1 MRAAG
6 ALQTPAEYKESP
18 GGNARR
24 QKIPQVSR
32 PTPPFRTV
40 RGFLRPGGEYGK
52 LAAPS
57 IRSFDYRLRM
67 TRSPF
72 RRLAFGTLRRLLYLW
87 VRSETINQSAFTLK
101 LDRSKPVLYV
111 LQQPSASD
119 LAVVDR
125 ECTKAGLPRP
135 VLPVAVGDTLEP
147 AAFFYL
153 TPEPGWFGGQDKRG
167 TSPTLVR
174 VLDAIQQH
182 AVDDAQIIP
191 VTVFWGQSPDRETS
205 PWKLLFADSWAVTG
219 RLRKLVS
226 ILILGRKTR
235 VQFSAPIHLRELIAQ
250 GKGPERTQRMVQRIL
265 RVHFRNQKT
274 AVIGPDLSHRRNLVK
289 GLVHSDLVRQ
299 AIAEEAER
307 EKISPAKAEAQALKY
322 GNEIASDFAYTAI
335 RFLEVVLSWFWN
347 KLYEGIKVNHI
358 EGVQD
363 IAQGHEV
370 IYVPCHRSHIDYL
383 LLSYLLFRNGLTPPH
398 IAAGINLN
406 MPVIGG
412 LLRRGGAFFMRR
424 TFKGNPLYT
433 AVFNEYLHTLF
444 SRGFPVEYFVEGG
457 RSRTGRMLHPKTGML
472 AITLRSFLRSSR
484 LPVVFVPVYIGYER
498 VLEGRTYLGELRGAS
513 KKKESIFDIFKVIG
527 ALKLRFGS
535 VAVNFGEPI
544 KLAEFLDQEQPDW
557 REQEL
562 GPQFRPQWLN
572 ETTNRLATRV
582 ARHLND
588 AAAINP
594 VNLVALALLS
604 TSRLALDERALTRV
618 LDLYLA
624 LLRAVPYSPHATL
637 PEGDG
642 QALIQYVQSMN
653 LLAEQKDALGKI
665 LYLDE
670 QNAVLMT
677 YYRNNVLH
685 IFALPALLASFFQS
699 SGRSSREQILRY
711 TRALYPYLQAELFIR
726 WNLDELD
733 AVVDQ
738 WLAAFVEQGLL
749 KFENDTYVRP
759 APSSRQFVLLTLLS
773 RAIAQTLQRFYMAIA
788 LLLNAGQNQLTAEEL
803 EDLCTVMAQ
812 RLSILHGLNA
822 PEFFDKS
829 LFRHFIQTLLDQRV
843 LRQDDAGKLSYHPAL
858 GDLAEGAAKRVLPA
872 EIRLSIRQV
881 ALERQGEAEAEA
893 PVDAP

>member
-1 MRAAG
+1 
-6 ALQTPAEYKESP
+6 
-18 GGNARR
+18 
-24 QKIPQVSR
+24 
-32 PTPPFRTV
+32 
-40 RGFLRPGGEYGK
+40 
-52 LAAPS
+52 
-57 IRSFDYRLRM
+57 M

-72 RRLAFGTLRRLLYLW
+72 HRLVFGALRRLLYLW
-87 VRSETINQSAFTLK
+87 VRSEAINQSAFTLK

-111 LQQPSASD
+111 LQKESLSD
-119 LAVVDR
+119 LAVLDV
-125 ECTKAGLPRP
+125 ECMKAGLPRP
-135 VLPVAVGDTLEP
+135 VVPVAVGDHVEP
-147 AAFFYL
+147 AAFFFL
-153 TPEPGWFGGQDKRG
+153 TPAASWFGWPNRFVA
-167 TSPTLVR
+167 SPTLVR
-174 VLDAIQQH
+174 LVDALDH
-182 AVDDAQIIP
+182 NAVDNAQIVP
-191 VTVFWGQSPDRETS
+191 VSVFWGQSPDRETS

-219 RLRKLVS
+219 RLRRLVS

-235 VQFSAPIHLRELIAQ
+235 VQFSSPIQLSELVAMN
-250 GKGPERTQRMVQRIL
+250 KGQERTLRMVHRIL

-289 GLVHSDLVRQ
+289 GLVHAPQVRQ
-299 AIAEEAER
+299 AIRDEAER
-307 EKISPAKAEAQALKY
+307 EKISVEKAEAQALRY
-322 GNEIASDFAYTAI
+322 GNEIASDFAYTAV
-335 RFLEVVLSWFWN
+335 RFLEVLLSWFWN
-347 KLYEGIKVNHI
+347 KIYDGIKVNHL
-358 EGVQD
+358 EQVQE
-363 IAQGHEV
+363 AVHGHEV

-457 RSRTGRMLHPKTGML
+457 RSRTGRMLQPKTGML

-484 LPVVFVPVYIGYER
+484 QPILFVPVYIGYER
-498 VLEGRTYLGELRGAS
+498 VLEGRTYLGELRGAA

-527 ALKLRFGS
+527 ALKQRFGH
-535 VAVNFGEPI
+535 VHVNFGEPL
-544 KLAEFLDQEQPDW
+544 KLAEFLEQEQPGW
-557 REQEL
+557 RRQEL
-562 GPQFRPQWLN
+562 APEFRPEWLS
-572 ETTNRLATRV
+572 ETTNRLAERV
-582 ARHLND
+582 AQRLNE

-594 VNLVALALLS
+594 VNLVATALLS
-604 TSRLALDERALTRV
+604 TSKLALDERALARL
-618 LDLYLA
+618 LDLYQA
-624 LLRAVPYSPHATL
+624 LLRAVPYSPHVTL

-642 QALIQYVQSMN
+642 LALIAHVQGMD

-677 YYRNNVLH
+677 YYRNNVMH

-699 SGRSSREQILRY
+699 SARMSREQILRF

-726 WNLDELD
+726 WDIEELD

-738 WLAAFVEQGLL
+738 WLEAFVEQGLL
-749 KFENDTYVRP
+749 KLDGEVYVRP
-759 APSSRQFVLLTLLS
+759 APSSRQFVLLTLLA
-773 RAIAQTLQRFYMAIA
+773 RTIVQTLQRFYMAIA
-788 LLLNAGQNQLTAEEL
+788 LLLNAGQYTLTAEEL
-803 EDLCTVMAQ
+803 ENLCTVMAQ

-829 LFRHFIQTLLDQRV
+829 LFRHFIKSLLAQGV
-843 LRQDDAGKLSYHPAL
+843 LRQNEAGKLSYHPLL

-881 ALERQGEAEAEA
+881 ALERNE
-893 PVDAP
+893 DALEPA

>member
-1 MRAAG
+1 
-6 ALQTPAEYKESP
+6 
-18 GGNARR
+18 
-24 QKIPQVSR
+24 
-32 PTPPFRTV
+32 
-40 RGFLRPGGEYGK
+40 
-52 LAAPS
+52 
-57 IRSFDYRLRM
+57 M

-72 RRLAFGTLRRLLYLW
+72 HRLVFGTLRRVLYLW

-101 LDRSKPVLYV
+101 LDRSKPVFYV
-111 LQQPSASD
+111 LQLPSLSD
-119 LAVVDR
+119 LAVVDT
-125 ECTKAGLPRP
+125 ECRKAGLPRP
-135 VLPVAVGDTLEP
+135 VLPVSVGALDEP

-153 TPEPGWFGGQDKRG
+153 TPEPDWLGRQDKRG
-167 TSPTLVR
+167 TSPTLQRLVSA
-174 VLDAIQQH
+174 LSQH

-191 VTVFWGQSPDRETS
+191 VSVFWGQSPDRETS

-219 RLRKLVS
+219 RLRRLVS

-235 VQFSAPIHLRELIAQ
+235 VQFSTPIHLRELVEQ
-250 GKGPERTQRMVQRIL
+250 DKGHERTLRMVQRIL
-265 RVHFRNQKT
+265 RVHFRNQKA
-274 AVIGPDLSHRRNLVK
+274 AVIGPDVSHRRNLVK
-289 GLVHSDLVRQ
+289 GLVHGPQVRQ
-299 AIAEEAER
+299 AIIDEAER
-307 EKISPAKAEAQALKY
+307 ENISLEKAESQALRY
-322 GNEIASDFAYTAI
+322 GNEIASDYTYTAI
-335 RFLEVVLSWFWN
+335 RFLELVLSWFWN
-347 KLYEGIKVNHI
+347 KIYDGIKVNHI

-363 IAQGHEV
+363 VAQGHEV

-383 LLSYLLFRNGLTPPH
+383 LLSYLLFKNGLTPPH

-444 SRGFPVEYFVEGG
+444 SKGFPVEYFVEGG
-457 RSRTGRMLHPKTGML
+457 RSRTGRMLQPKTGML
-472 AITLRSFLRSSR
+472 AITLRSFLRSNR

-527 ALKLRFGS
+527 ALKQRFGH
-535 VAVNFGEPI
+535 VWVNFGEPI
-544 KLAEFLDQEQPDW
+544 KLAEFLDSEQPDW
-557 REQEL
+557 RSQDY
-562 GPQFRPQWLN
+562 GSQFRPDWLN
-572 ETTNRLATRV
+572 STTNRLGTRV
-582 ARHLND
+582 AQHLNE

-604 TSRLALDERALTRV
+604 TSKLALDDRALARV

-624 LLRAVPYSPHATL
+624 LLRKVPYSPHTTL

-642 QALIQYVQSMN
+642 QALIDYVQKMD

-670 QNAVLMT
+670 HNAVLMT

-699 SGRSSREQILRY
+699 SARMSREQILRF
-711 TRALYPYLQAELFIR
+711 TKALYPYLQSELFIR
-726 WNLDELD
+726 WSLEELD
-733 AVVDQ
+733 AVIDQ

-749 KFENDTYVRP
+749 TLDGDIYVRP
-759 APSSRQFVLLTLLS
+759 APSSREFVLLTLLA
-773 RAIAQTLQRFYMAIA
+773 RAIVQTLQRFYMATA
-788 LLLNAGQNQLTAEEL
+788 LLLNAGQNAISAEEL

-829 LFRHFIQTLLDQRV
+829 LFRHFIQSLLDQGV
-843 LRQDDAGKLSYHPAL
+843 LRQDEAGKLSHHPL
-858 GDLAEGAAKRVLPA
+858 LNELAEGAAKRVLPA

-881 ALERQGEAEAEA
+881 AMDRNEDVAE
-893 PVDAP
+893 PV

>member
-1 MRAAG
+1 
-6 ALQTPAEYKESP
+6 
-18 GGNARR
+18 
-24 QKIPQVSR
+24 
-32 PTPPFRTV
+32 
-40 RGFLRPGGEYGK
+40 
-52 LAAPS
+52 
-57 IRSFDYRLRM
+57 M

-72 RRLAFGTLRRLLYLW
+72 RRLVFGTLRRLLYLW

-101 LDRSKPVLYV
+101 LDRGKPVLYA
-111 LQQPSASD
+111 LQQDSISD
-119 LAVVDR
+119 LAVVDT
-125 ECTKAGLPRP
+125 ECRKAGLPRP
-135 VLPVAVGDTLEP
+135 VLPVRVGDLLEP

-153 TPEPGWFGGQDKRG
+153 TPDPDWFGRQDKRS
-167 TSPTLVR
+167 SPPALVR
-174 VLDAIQQH
+174 VLGAIQQQ
-182 AVDDAQIIP
+182 AVEDAQIIP
-191 VTVFWGQSPDRETS
+191 VSVFWGQSPDRETS
-205 PWKLLFADSWAVTG
+205 PWKLLFADDWAVTG
-219 RLRKLVS
+219 RLRRLVT

-235 VQFSAPIHLRELIAQ
+235 VQFSAPIHLRELVNQ
-250 GKGPERTQRMVQRIL
+250 GKGPERTLRMVQRIL

-274 AVIGPDLSHRRNLVK
+274 AVIGPDVSHRRNLVK
-289 GLVHSDLVRQ
+289 GLVHGPQVRQ
-299 AIAEEAER
+299 AIAEEMER
-307 EKISPAKAEAQALKY
+307 DKVPVDKAEAQALRY
-322 GNEIASDFAYTAI
+322 ANEIASDYTYTAI

-347 KLYEGIKVNHI
+347 KLYEGIRVNHI

-363 IAQGHEV
+363 VAQGHEV

-484 LPVVFVPVYIGYER
+484 LPIVFVPVYIGYER

-513 KKKESIFDIFKVIG
+513 KKKESIFDLFKVLNAIRQQ
-527 ALKLRFGS
+527 RFGS
-535 VAVNFGEPI
+535 VSVNFGEPI
-544 KLAEFLDQEQPDW
+544 KLAEFLDQRQPDW
-557 REQEL
+557 RDQAL
-562 GPQFRPQWLN
+562 GPDYRPDWLS
-572 ETTNRLATRV
+572 ETTNQLAVTV
-582 ARHLND
+582 ARRLND

-604 TSRLALDERALTRV
+604 TSRLALDERALARI

-624 LLRAVPYSPHATL
+624 LFRRVPYSPHATL

-642 QALIQYVQSMN
+642 QALIEYVRSMN
-653 LLAEQKDALGKI
+653 LLAEQNDALGRI

-685 IFALPALLASFFQS
+685 VFALPALLACFFQS
-699 SGRSSREQILRY
+699 SSRMSREQILRF
-711 TRALYPYLQAELFIR
+711 TKALYPYLQAELFIR
-726 WNLDELD
+726 WDVDELD
-733 AVVDQ
+733 AVVDE

-749 KFENDTYVRP
+749 RAEGDVYVRP

-773 RAIAQTLQRFYMAIA
+773 RAIVQTLQRFYMAIA
-788 LLLNAGQNQLTAEEL
+788 LLLNDGQHGLTAEEL
-803 EDLCTVMAQ
+803 ENLCTVMAQ

-829 LFRHFIQTLLDQRV
+829 LFRRFIQTLLDQRG
-843 LRQDDAGKLSYHPAL
+843 LRQDEAGKLSYHPLL
-858 GDLAEGAAKRVLPA
+858 GEVVEGAAKRVLPA

-881 ALERQGEAEAEA
+881 TQDRPGEPDEPREPPEALPPGAA
-893 PVDAP
+893 

>member
-1 MRAAG
+1 
-6 ALQTPAEYKESP
+6 
-18 GGNARR
+18 
-24 QKIPQVSR
+24 
-32 PTPPFRTV
+32 
-40 RGFLRPGGEYGK
+40 
-52 LAAPS
+52 
-57 IRSFDYRLRM
+57 M
-67 TRSPF
+67 TRSPL
-72 RRLAFGTLRRLLYLW
+72 RRLVFGTLHRLLYLW

-101 LDRSKPVLYV
+101 LDRSKPVFYV
-111 LQQPSASD
+111 LQLPSLSD
-119 LAVVDR
+119 LAVVDA
-125 ECTKAGLPRP
+125 ECRKAGLPRP
-135 VLPVAVGDTLEP
+135 VLPVAVGDLLEP

-153 TPEPGWFGGQDKRG
+153 TPEPDWLGRQDKRG
-167 TSPTLVR
+167 SSPTLQR
-174 VLDAIQQH
+174 LIGALGQH

-191 VTVFWGQSPDRETS
+191 VSVFWGQSPDRETS

-219 RLRKLVS
+219 RLRRLVS

-235 VQFSAPIHLRELIAQ
+235 VQFSTPIHLRTLVEQ
-250 GKGPERTQRMVQRIL
+250 DKGHERTLRMVQRML
-265 RVHFRNQKT
+265 RVHFRNQKA
-274 AVIGPDLSHRRNLVK
+274 AVIGPDVSHRRNLVK
-289 GLVHSDLVRQ
+289 GLVHGPQVRQ
-299 AIAEEAER
+299 AILDEAER
-307 EKISPAKAEAQALKY
+307 ENITLEKAESQALRY
-322 GNEIASDFAYTAI
+322 GNEIASDYAYTAI
-335 RFLEVVLSWFWN
+335 RFLELVLSWFWN
-347 KLYEGIKVNHI
+347 KIYDGIKVNHI
-358 EGVQD
+358 EGVQEA
-363 IAQGHEV
+363 AQGHEV

-444 SRGFPVEYFVEGG
+444 SKGFPVEYFVEGG
-457 RSRTGRMLHPKTGML
+457 RSRTGRMLQPKTGML
-472 AITLRSFLRSSR
+472 AITMRSFLRSNR

-527 ALKLRFGS
+527 ALKQRFGH
-535 VAVNFGEPI
+535 VWVNFGEPI

-557 REQEL
+557 RTQDY
-562 GPQFRPQWLN
+562 GNQFRPDWLN
-572 ETTNRLATRV
+572 SATNRLGTRV
-582 ARHLND
+582 ARHLNE

-604 TSRLALDERALTRV
+604 TSKLALDERALARV

-624 LLRAVPYSPHATL
+624 LLRSVPYSPHTTL
-637 PEGDG
+637 PEGNG
-642 QALIQYVQSMN
+642 QALIEYVQRME
-653 LLAEQKDALGKI
+653 LLAEQSDALGKI

-699 SGRSSREQILRY
+699 SARMSREQILRF

-726 WNLDELD
+726 WDLDQLD
-733 AVVDQ
+733 GVIDQ

-749 KFENDTYVRP
+749 KIEGDVYVRP
-759 APSSRQFVLLTLLS
+759 APSSREFVLLTLLA
-773 RAIAQTLQRFYMAIA
+773 RAIVQTLQRFYMASA
-788 LLLNAGQNQLTAEEL
+788 LLLNAGQHAISAEEL

-829 LFRHFIQTLLDQRV
+829 LFRHFIQSLLDQGV
-843 LRQDDAGKLSYHPAL
+843 LRQDAAGKLSHHPAL
-858 GDLAEGAAKRVLPA
+858 NELAEGAAKRVLPA

-881 ALERQGEAEAEA
+881 AMDRNEDVAE
-893 PVDAP
+893 PV

>member
-1 MRAAG
+1 
-6 ALQTPAEYKESP
+6 
-18 GGNARR
+18 
-24 QKIPQVSR
+24 
-32 PTPPFRTV
+32 
-40 RGFLRPGGEYGK
+40 
-52 LAAPS
+52 
-57 IRSFDYRLRM
+57 M

-72 RRLAFGTLRRLLYLW
+72 RRLAFGALRRLLYLW
-87 VRSETINQSAFTLK
+87 VRSETINQSSFTLK
-101 LDRSKPVLYV
+101 LDRSKPVFYA
-111 LQQPSASD
+111 LQQPSATD

-125 ECTKAGLPRP
+125 ECTRAGLPRP
-135 VLPVAVGDTLEP
+135 VLPVAVGEHLEP

-153 TPEPGWFGGQDKRG
+153 TPEPRWLGGQDKRG
-167 TSPTLVR
+167 APPTLKR
-174 VLDAIQQH
+174 VIGAVQQQ
-182 AVDDAQIIP
+182 ALDDAQIIP

-205 PWKLLFADSWAVTG
+205 PWKVLFADNWAVTG
-219 RLRKLVS
+219 RLRKLLR

-235 VQFSAPIHLRELIAQ
+235 VQFSAPIHLRELVAQ
-250 GKGPERTQRMVQRIL
+250 GKDHERTLRMTQRIL

-274 AVIGPDLSHRRNLVK
+274 AVIGPDLSHRRTLVK
-289 GLVHSDLVRQ
+289 GLIRAPLVRQ
-299 AIAEEAER
+299 AITETAEQDKVSIA
-307 EKISPAKAEAQALKY
+307 ATEAQALRY
-322 GNEIASDFAYTAI
+322 GNEIASDFAYTVI
-335 RFLEVVLSWFWN
+335 RFLELVLSWFWN
-347 KLYEGIKVNHI
+347 KLYEGIKVNNI
-358 EGVQD
+358 EGVQE
-363 IAQGHEV
+363 IVHGHEV

-484 LPVVFVPVYIGYER
+484 LPIVFVPVYIGYER

-513 KKKESIFDIFKVIG
+513 KKKESIFDLFKVLG
-527 ALKLRFGS
+527 ALKQRFGS
-535 VAVNFGEPI
+535 VSVNFGEPI
-544 KLAEFLDQEQPDW
+544 KLAEFLDQQQPDW
-557 REQEL
+557 RSQDL
-562 GPQFRPQWLN
+562 APQYRPEWLN
-572 ETTNRLATRV
+572 QTTNRLAV
-582 ARHLND
+582 NIARHLND

-604 TSRLALDERALTRV
+604 TSRLALDESALVRV
-618 LDLYLA
+618 LDLYLT
-624 LLRAVPYSPHATL
+624 LLRSVPYSPHATL

-642 QALIQYVQSMN
+642 QALIRYVQSMN

-685 IFALPALLASFFQS
+685 VFALPALLACLFQS
-699 SGRSSREQILRY
+699 SSRMNREQILRY

-726 WNLDELD
+726 WSAEELEG
-733 AVVDQ
+733 VVDL
-738 WLAAFVEQGLL
+738 WLTAFVEQGLL
-749 KFENDTYVRP
+749 KLDGEVYVRP
-759 APSSRQFVLLTLLS
+759 APSSRQFVLLTLLA
-773 RAIAQTLQRFYMAIA
+773 RAIMQTLQRFYMAIA
-788 LLLNAGQNQLTAEEL
+788 LLLNAGQNQLNAEEL
-803 EDLCTVMAQ
+803 ENLCSVMAQ

-822 PEFFDKS
+822 PEFSDKS
-829 LFRHFIQTLLDQRV
+829 LFRHFIQTLIDQRV
-843 LRQDDAGKLSYHPAL
+843 LRRDAEGWLGYHEML

-881 ALERQGEAEAEA
+881 ALERHGEADEQAA
-893 PVDAP
+893 STTTT